1 METNELLSSMFSG
14 SMETSGMT
22 SANTGTLTATSLI
35 TSLTGGSTTYTVPP
49 LQDWMNAVFIGHA
62 NSGAQPYD
70 PVTGLN
76 EGTIDQISS
85 LINKLSDT
93 ENENQLNA
101 VKHLTYAKAYLDKIL
116 LDTLNQKL

>member
-14 SMETSGMT
+14 SMETNGMT
-22 SANTGTLTATSLI
+22 SANTTITS
-35 TSLTGGSTTYTVPP
+35 TSLTGGSTTYTLPA
-49 LQDWMNAVFIGHA
+49 LQEWMSTVFVEHA
-62 NSGAQPYD
+62 NSGYQLYD

-85 LINKLSDT
+85 LISKLSDT

>member
-1 METNELLSSMFSG
+1 METNELLSSMFSE

-22 SANTGTLTATSLI
+22 SANTGTLTT
-35 TSLTGGSTTYTVPP
+35 TSLTSGHTTYTIPP
-49 LQDWMNAVFIGHA
+49 LQEWMNKVFIEHA
-62 NSGAQPYD
+62 NIELQPYD